1 MIAAPPPLVVHGDH
15 GVAGVVVGRST
26 PGVATA
32 RFGAAIVEQQGD
44 TSCVLRWP
52 ALGLRL
58 EFLSLGYG
66 PPCRAGVLVDAR
78 VTSRRFRTE
87 RGLRV
92 GDPAARIRAL
102 YPKAR
107 GARLVTR
114 HACKEVG
121 GFAYG
126 SLVAR
131 VARGR
136 VSEIELRTTPCE

>member
-1 MIAAPPPLVVHGDH
+1 VIAAPPPLVVHGDH
-15 GVAGVVVGRST
+15 GVAGIVVGRST
-26 PGVATA
+26 ASAATA
-32 RFGAAIVEQQGD
+32 RFGAALVERRGND
-44 TSCVLRWP
+44 CVPRWP
-52 ALGLRL
+52 GLGLRL

-66 PPCRAGVLVDAR
+66 PACTKGVLIDAR

-107 GARLVTR
+107 GSWLVVR
-114 HACKEVG
+114 HACAEVG
-121 GFAYG
+121 GAAYG

-136 VSEIELRTTPCE
+136 VTRLALRTAPCE